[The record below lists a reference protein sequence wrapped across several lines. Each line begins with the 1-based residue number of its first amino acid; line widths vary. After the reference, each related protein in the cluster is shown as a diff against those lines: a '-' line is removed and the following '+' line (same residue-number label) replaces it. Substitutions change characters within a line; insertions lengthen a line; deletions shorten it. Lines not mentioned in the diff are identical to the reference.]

1 MSAQATHARAAEDAP
16 RPAPPR
22 PAPPRPEAPAGVDL
36 DRVVLVCGVGRSGT
50 SLLQS
55 MLNAHPELAL
65 PPETHF
71 FRRYV
76 APDRT
81 RRAHAAMGIAD
92 LARTLERDT
101 DFARAGVAPLDVL
114 EGEQDGAIDLARVH
128 GRLLR
133 AWAAPGGKSRVGD
146 KDPRNLDFLP
156 ELARAYPRGYAVHI
170 VRDPRAVVQS
180 RTKAAWSARRPWWSH
195 ALIAQEQLRR
205 GRRAGG
211 EHFGDRYLEVRYE
224 SLVAAPAEELARICR
239 HVGVAYDDAML
250 DFGAS
255 AERLVGADEM
265 GWKRETLGPL
275 LPGNV
280 DKWRNA
286 LDPAQVRFIEG
297 VCVEAFDRLGY
308 ERSERRAAAPARAL
322 HAGARAAARAACAAR
337 RIRDTRGS
345 APR

>member
-1 MSAQATHARAAEDAP
+1 LSAHLTHAGPAQDASRAAAP
-16 RPAPPR
+16 RPQEPV
-22 PAPPRPEAPAGVDL
+22 GVDL

-55 MLNAHPELAL
+55 MLNAHPDLAL

-76 APDRT
+76 APART
-81 RRAHAAMGIAD
+81 RRAYASGSVAAFGEVLEAD
-92 LARTLERDT
+92 E
-101 DFARAGVAPLDVL
+101 DFARAGVAPEVVL
-114 EGEQDGAIDLARVH
+114 GSERDGAIDLARVH

-133 AWAAPGGKSRVGD
+133 AWAAAEGKSRVGD

-156 ELARAYPRGYAVHI
+156 ELARAYPRAYAVHI

-205 GRRAGG
+205 GRRSGV
-211 EHFGDRYLEVRYE
+211 EHFGERYLEVRYE
-224 SLVAAPAEELARICR
+224 ALVADPAEQLARIAE
-239 HVGVAYDDAML
+239 HVGVAFDAAML

-265 GWKRETLGPL
+265 SWKKETLGPL

-280 DKWRNA
+280 DKWRDA
-286 LDPAQVRFIEG
+286 LSPAQLRFIEG
-297 VCVEAFDRLGY
+297 VCTEAFERLGY
-308 ERSERRAAAPARAL
+308 ERSARRAAFPARAL
-322 HAGARAAARAACAAR
+322 HAGARAIARAACAAR
-337 RIRDTRGS
+337 RVRDTRGS
-345 APR
+345 ARR